1 MKKFFKALAVVLALT
16 LVIGTI
22 PASAAV
28 DFTLKRNSKII
39 YIDGA
44 KGTNGEKK
52 CVTVNKYQLTKL
64 FKTGFDAEVMD
75 LKLESADKNIA
86 TTSNKYDRVYAQ
98 NIGKTTVKMTVFS
111 LDTDKILDSEE
122 VTIQVKK
129 NATED
134 TFVVV
139 SDDLVDGAKLGV
151 NTEYTLKMPRVDAEG
166 NWLDTD
172 KRALTCDAD
181 SVVITATNKYATAYT
196 VKFTE
201 AGEFTLKASTF
212 QSKKFPDTLL
222 SKDIKVTVGF
232 TAESVAQSALAKA
245 DVTFDSNVGKADK
258 ASFGAYYMIGDTQI
272 PFSSVKEVSVKDNVV
287 TVEFFTEFT
296 ANETYYITYE
306 NAAVGSFKAVE
317 VNANSVAAVA
327 VPDQEAVAST
337 LTDIKYALLDAN
349 GIDITSK
356 LGNGLNGSMSFTL
369 VNPATDAFASG
380 NQVYITKA
388 GESYDLT
395 AKYTWYVDGVE
406 KFVEGTGKVTSKAAA
421 VAQFAGVEG
430 LVVKSGSANAVADS
444 NVKPL
449 ANWTMSDTAD
459 LQIKVKY
466 TLDGKDSFESFLT
479 DRSLKYKAEV
489 ADPSIIMLGSYDGTN
504 GAYALIANKEG
515 TTTILVSELQAD
527 GNYKVIAAFP
537 ITVKAARKAA
547 KLTVTADKNNLN
559 NAFASDAV
567 KFTVSLFDQYD
578 EKLDGQA
585 YTIDQV
591 AGKEYA
597 LVNLAGGSTGTDLV
611 LTPANITFTKAGAV
625 TLKFI
630 SGDFNQTIGVS
641 IADDANAQLQILKV
655 SGNALD
661 TGLKADTEA
670 KTITVSLAGQTAGGY
685 AASGEAITFVAEAP
699 KSQASTGSATYYNY
713 TVSVD
718 GKLLTAE
725 NKNFAANTF
734 TSIVGAA
741 SSAATKLAKGNY
753 VVTAYKV
760 AQNGT
765 AQIVS
770 VVGTS
775 SFTVT
780 DNQTQPEWKQTAE
793 KVASLDAATIASAF
807 EFKFNGEVV
816 SALPLVKDVN
826 FTVDGAE
833 TTAYV
838 KSATVRV
845 ENATLGYVD
854 FVINL
859 GVLIKK

>member
-122 VTIQVKK
+122 VSIQVKK

-139 SDDLVDGAKLGV
+139 SEDLVDGAKLGV

-172 KRALTCDAD
+172 KRRLECDAD

-272 PFSSVKEVSVKDNVV
+272 PFSSVKEVAVKDNVV

-306 NAAVGSFKAVE
+306 NAAVGSFKAIE
-317 VNANSVAAVA
+317 VKADSVAAVA
-327 VPDQEAVAST
+327 VPDQDVVAST
-337 LTDIKYALLDAN
+337 LADIKYSLLDAN

-449 ANWTMSDTAD
+449 ANWTMSDAAD

-466 TLDGKDSFESFLT
+466 TLDGKDSFKSFL
-479 DRSLKYKAEV
+479 DGFKAEV
-489 ADPSIIMLGSYDGTN
+489 ADPSIIMLGSYDATN

-630 SGDFNQTIGVS
+630 CGDFNQTIGVS

-685 AASGEAITFVAEAP
+685 AAAGEAITFVAEAP

-725 NKNFAANTF
+725 NANFAANTF

-807 EFKFNGEVV
+807 EFKFNGNVV
-816 SALPLVKDVN
+816 APIAVD
-826 FTVDGAE
+826 FTVDGAGS
-833 TTAYV
+833 TAYV